1 MYCIQITTGSYLQSL
16 KRTTVFGIQYANLK
30 ESVFIKM
37 GIMLGHSSFKKKK
50 KSSYSISSVHLLE
63 LLVMVV
69 VCGLFVVWTFAVV
82 GW

>member
-1 MYCIQITTGSYLQSL
+1 MYCIQINTGSYLQSL

-50 KSSYSISSVHLLE
+50 KIQLLNIVGSSS
-63 LLVMVV
+63 
-69 VCGLFVVWTFAVV
+69 
-82 GW
+82 